1 MELKNLVSEPQL
13 IKITIDEDHIV
24 KKYGETLDFYIYDRQ
39 DMDTFMKLANMSKN
53 KKDDSESEH
62 DLGAEDITNV
72 FDMVK
77 ELIYDENG
85 ERLLTENQYLPPEL
99 MLLCVEK
106 TMANLGNLVTQ
117 TSVK

>member
-24 KKYGETLDFYIYDRQ
+24 EKYGETLDFYIYDRQ
-39 DMDTFMKLANMSKN
+39 DMDSFMKLANLAKN
-53 KKDDSESEH
+53 KDDEVDTKD
-62 DLGAEDITNV
+62 LTGV

-85 ERLLTENQYLPPEL
+85 ERLLTDKQYLPTDI
-99 MLLCVEK
+99 MLKVVEK
-106 TMANLGNLVTQ
+106 TMKNLGNSLTQ
-117 TSVK
+117 TSV